1 MVNYLIR
8 RILAAVFVLWGVSI
22 LIFTL
27 LKITPGDPARS
38 QLPQTA
44 TQEDLDALRHAMGLD
59 RPLPRQYLIWLNDAL
74 HGDLGKSY
82 QHRISAFD
90 MVRERFENTLI
101 LAGTALAVA
110 TILGLTIGIL
120 AGTRPNSFIDRA
132 ATILSVSAASVP
144 TYWLG
149 ILLLLLFS
157 LNLGWLPAVGM
168 HDPRGD
174 GGFVDLVKHLIL
186 PAATTAVIP
195 TAIIARMVR
204 SAVLETMTLDFVRTA
219 RAKGLT
225 ERAVVWRHALRN
237 ALPSFITILAL
248 QAGYLLG
255 GSLIAEI
262 VFSWPGIGLQLYT
275 AVGAR
280 DVPVIMAV
288 TIVVAIVFTSLNL
301 IADLLQG
308 VVDPRVRLT

>member
-8 RILAAVFVLWGVSI
+8 RLLAAAFVLWGVSI

-27 LKITPGDPARS
+27 LKITPGDAAKS

-44 TQEDLDALRHAMGLD
+44 TEDQVDAMRHALGLD
-59 RPLPRQYLIWLNDAL
+59 RPLPRQYLIWLENAL
-74 HGDLGKSY
+74 QGDLGKSY
-82 QHRISAFD
+82 QHRISAFE
-90 MVRERFENTLI
+90 MVCERFENTLI
-101 LAGTALAVA
+101 LAGTALVVA
-110 TILGLTIGIL
+110 TVLGLAIGIL
-120 AGTRPNSFIDRA
+120 AGTRPNSFVDRA

-157 LNLGWLPAVGM
+157 LNLGWFPAVGM
-168 HDPRGD
+168 RDPRGD
-174 GGFVDLVKHLIL
+174 GGFVDLVKHLVL
-186 PAATTAVIP
+186 PATTTAVIP

-237 ALPSFITILAL
+237 SLPSFITILAL

-262 VFSWPGIGLQLYT
+262 VFSWPGIGMQLYT
-275 AVGAR
+275 AVGAK

-288 TIVVAIVFTSLNL
+288 TIVVAIVFTTLNL

-308 VVDPRVRLT
+308 VVDPRVRLA